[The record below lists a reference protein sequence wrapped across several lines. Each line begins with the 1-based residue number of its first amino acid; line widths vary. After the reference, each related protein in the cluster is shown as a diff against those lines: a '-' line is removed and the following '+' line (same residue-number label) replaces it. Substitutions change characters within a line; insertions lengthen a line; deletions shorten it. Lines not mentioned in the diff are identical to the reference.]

1 MVRSTWGP
9 TALEAHRSSST
20 KALGPTTYSRHGTGL
35 QHLSFMVESRAIV
48 GEAHAWALAKG
59 AEVVHE
65 PRAFPEYGEHDATF
79 WLDPH
84 GFMLEAVA
92 HVAEQG

>member
-1 MVRSTWGP
+1 
-9 TALEAHRSSST
+9 
-20 KALGPTTYSRHGTGL
+20 
-35 QHLSFMVESRAIV
+35 MVESRAIV

-79 WLDPH
+79 WLDPR

-92 HVAEQG
+92 HVSEQA